1 MIQINSYSCWWNK
14 DFGWEYKLYFCLI
27 AVWYIAKTGLCFAFI
42 QASLNKCTNQC
53 QKKFERILHIHW
65 NLVVINYRARQLH
78 LMIDSVACSF
88 QQKHFVVSLN
98 AFLCNSPRTTRGLYL
113 SFEVWRGT
121 YIKKICVSSFLALKY
136 GCSYPTSWRVLA
148 FWIWL
153 RDCALKKIHTFIL
166 HTEIK
171 WFENVS
177 PWIVFDGKRY
187 LWRKRDNPL

>member
-27 AVWYIAKTGLCFAFI
+27 ALWYIAKTGLCFAFI
-42 QASLNKCTNQC
+42 QVSLNKCTNQC

-65 NLVVINYRARQLH
+65 NLVIINYRARQLH

-121 YIKKICVSSFLALKY
+121 YIKKTCVSSFLA
-136 GCSYPTSWRVLA
+136 PE
-148 FWIWL
+148 IWL
-153 RDCALKKIHTFIL
+153 FLPNFMESIGFLNLTAGLCT
-166 HTEIK
+166 
-171 WFENVS
+171 
-177 PWIVFDGKRY
+177 
-187 LWRKRDNPL
+187 